1 MNALKTLFI
10 IKLFLFAL
18 GCEFLQPPEVDD
30 DFDFNSPSYDC
41 NYTAK
46 TTYNVGTD
54 VTTNFNSTSVSA
66 STTILATNCYWLNVG
81 DTKEE
86 QGLVLS
92 RSGNTITYQGANGND
107 TISVSGTNLSYANQ
121 SGCVDSDIYMSMKFV
136 GGKINAGNTSF
147 YLTLKAYVDLDYCSR
162 NYSSRAGQNTQDG
175 FGSSFTQPS
184 LDLLLP

>member
-54 VTTNFNSTSVSA
+54 VTTNFDESNVSA

-81 DTKEE
+81 DTTASTVNR
-86 QGLVLS
+86 LY
-92 RSGNTITYQGANGND
+92 RSGNTITYVGADGND
-107 TISVSGTNLSYANQ
+107 TITVSGTNLSYANQ

-136 GGKINAGNTSF
+136 EGKINAGNTSF

-175 FGSSFTQPS
+175 FGSSLAQPV
-184 LDLLLP
+184 LDLFLP